1 MTLAKWLLLP
11 VFIHVGLTTWI
22 GLRAVA
28 GRIASVKSGETRIKD
43 IATDNRA
50 WPENVRKLGNNFDNQ
65 FDVPMM
71 WYGCV
76 AMLIATGLAD
86 WVEVVL
92 SWTFVALRIAHS
104 LVHTGGNFV
113 PARMRLFLAAF
124 GAMFLMWAWFALR
137 LIVIG

>member
-1 MTLAKWLLLP
+1 MTVTQLLLLP
-11 VFIHVGLTTWI
+11 VFIHVGLTTLVGIRLVRSRI
-22 GLRAVA
+22 G
-28 GRIASVKSGETRIKD
+28 SVKAGKTRIKD

-50 WPENVRKLGNNFDNQ
+50 WPEDVRKLGNNFDSQ

-86 WVEVVL
+86 WVAVVL
-92 SWTFVALRIAHS
+92 SWVFVALRVAHS
-104 LVHTGGNFV
+104 LVHTGSNFL
-113 PARMRLFLAAF
+113 PTRMRLFLTAF

-137 LIVIG
+137 LLVIG